1 MVARLF
7 IVATTEKQRELLREL
22 QFPEDS
28 MIQLFN
34 IAMDPNE
41 RNEVGSE
48 FPRVICIC
56 QENLCL
62 DCRRITSKVIKLL

>member
-1 MVARLF
+1 MIIRLF
-7 IVATTEKQRELLREL
+7 IVATNEKQRELLREL

-28 MIQLFN
+28 MIQFFN